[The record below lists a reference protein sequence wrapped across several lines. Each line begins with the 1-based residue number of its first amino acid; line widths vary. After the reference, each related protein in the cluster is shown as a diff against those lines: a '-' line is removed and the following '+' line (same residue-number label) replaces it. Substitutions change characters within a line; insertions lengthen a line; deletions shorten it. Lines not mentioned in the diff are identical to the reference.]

1 MAKGLT
7 TRTIMEPAQEIKVFT
22 EADVVVV
29 GGGPGGHAAA
39 VAAARNG
46 AKTVLVERY
55 GVLGGMASGGVVTI
69 IPNLSDMYGKQQ
81 IAGQTQ
87 EWISRM
93 DKREATDYPP
103 RELWGSKDK
112 AKVSEWFRRSF
123 FYTRLDMLIYSVL
136 FDAEILKCV
145 LNDMAEEAGVKTL
158 LHSWGTKAIVD
169 KNEVQGIIFESK
181 AGRQAILAK
190 VIIDGTGDGDLLP
203 SAGATFD
210 TDMDPTLRI
219 AHLSLC
225 YWMGGVDLKKALD
238 FRYNQAPKYKEMMQ
252 DLAKKGGHPNFMP
265 SCLKN
270 QDSVVWSHPR
280 YPALDQCDPEAL
292 TRVEFEGRKKML
304 ITYDFFKKN
313 LPGFEKAFIALTSPQ
328 LGTRSARRIHADYT
342 LTEKDLAA
350 DKVFKDTIAIFPDLD
365 RGEESIKHPN
375 VHVPYRSLIPRG
387 VENLLVSCRA
397 FGSDQLVQNFFNLIP
412 HCISF
417 GDAAG
422 IAAALAVKNR
432 CKIRSINIEELQD
445 KLGKANVPL
454 PDFSKKK
461 PTA

>member
-1 MAKGLT
+1 MAKRLST
-7 TRTIMEPAQEIKVFT
+7 KTILEPAQKIRVWR

-39 VAAARNG
+39 IAAARNG
-46 AKTVLVERY
+46 ADTVLVERY

-87 EWISRM
+87 EWIDRL
-93 DKREATDYPP
+93 DKRQATAYPP
-103 RELWGSKDK
+103 KELWGSDDK
-112 AKVSEWFRRSF
+112 QQVKEWFQRSF
-123 FYTRLDMLIYSVL
+123 FYTRLDKVVYSVL
-136 FDAEILKCV
+136 FDAEILKCA
-145 LNDMAEEAGVKTL
+145 LNDMAEEAGVKVL
-158 LHSWGTKAIVD
+158 MHAWGTKAIVD
-169 KNEVQGIIFESK
+169 GNEVQGVIFESK

-238 FRYNQAPKYKEMMQ
+238 FRYNQSPKYQEMMRE
-252 DLAKKGGHPNFMP
+252 LVKLGGHPNFFR
-265 SCLKN
+265 SCLKD

-304 ITYDFFKKN
+304 ITYDFYKKN

-328 LGTRSARRIHADYT
+328 LGTRSSRRVHSDYI
-342 LTEKDLAA
+342 LTEKDIVA
-350 DKVFKDTIAIFPDLD
+350 DRVFKDTIAIFPDLD
-365 RGEESIKHPN
+365 RGEESVKHPN
-375 VHVPYRSLIPRG
+375 IHVPYRCLIPRG
-387 VENLLVSCRA
+387 VENLLVGCRA

-412 HCISF
+412 HCIAF
-417 GDAAG
+417 GEAAG
-422 IAAALAVKNR
+422 TAAALCVKNR
-432 CKIRSINIEELQD
+432 AKVRSVNIEELQS
-445 KLGKANVPL
+445 KLAKANVPL
-454 PDFSKKK
+454 PDFRKVAAVK
-461 PTA
+461 